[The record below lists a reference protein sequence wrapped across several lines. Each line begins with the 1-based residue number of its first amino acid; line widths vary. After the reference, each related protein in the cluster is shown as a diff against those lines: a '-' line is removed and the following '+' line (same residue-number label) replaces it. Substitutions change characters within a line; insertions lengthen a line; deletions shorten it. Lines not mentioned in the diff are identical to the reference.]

1 MAKADKAV
9 KTKGA
14 KPGVARTK
22 VSRLTKV
29 ERKLTGTSAKT
40 PFSMKSGLFTVTG
53 FALLPVEVPGYLV
66 TRSDTHTV
74 WRHKKTSASK
84 QMVVSVF
91 ANSNILEQLGDEKG
105 GSVTVLQRKAFVSA
119 TGTLKF
125 NGSDILVTGDGSTST
140 FSQNEK
146 AEYEIKA
153 VDAEGSQA
161 STRGRSAGEKTVKGD
176 KKSSK
181 VVDIKA
187 TGKKAK
193 KK

>member
-1 MAKADKAV
+1 MAKTEA

-22 VSRLTKV
+22 VPRIEKAT
-29 ERKLTGTSAKT
+29 RKLAGTSAKT
-40 PFSMKSGLFTVTG
+40 PFSMKSGLFTVTA
-53 FALLPVEVPGYLV
+53 FAYVPVEVPGYLV
-66 TRSDTHTV
+66 ERSAGFTV

-91 ANSNILEQLGDEKG
+91 ANSDVLELLGDETG
-105 GSVTVLQRKAFVSA
+105 GAITVLQRKAFLTS

-125 NGSDILVTGDGSTST
+125 NGADIVIKNADGVST
-140 FSQNEK
+140 FSPNDK
-146 AEYEIKA
+146 AQYEIKA
-153 VDAEGSQA
+153 ADTEGSQA
-161 STRGRSAGEKTVKGD
+161 SARGAKSSEKEG

-181 VVDIKA
+181 VANIKDG
-187 TGKKAK
+187 GKKAK

>member
-1 MAKADKAV
+1 VAKAEKAA

-40 PFSMKSGLFTVTG
+40 PFSMKTGVFTVTG
-53 FALLPVEVPGYLV
+53 YAQLPVEIPGYLLE
-66 TRSDTHTV
+66 RSATHTV

-84 QMVVSVF
+84 QMVVSTFHNRDV
-91 ANSNILEQLGDEKG
+91 LELLGDEKG

-125 NGSDILVTGDGSTST
+125 NGTDIVIKDADGTPSV
-140 FSQNEK
+140 FSQNDK

-153 VDAEGSQA
+153 ADAEGSQA
-161 STRGRSAGEKTVKGD
+161 SSRGRSAGEKTVKGD
-176 KKSSK
+176 KKSK
-181 VVDIKA
+181 VTDIKE
-187 TGKKAK
+187 GKKAK

>member
-1 MAKADKAV
+1 MAKTEA

-22 VSRLTKV
+22 VPRIEKAT
-29 ERKLTGTSAKT
+29 RKLAGTSAKT

-53 FALLPVEVPGYLV
+53 FAYVPVEVPGYLIE
-66 TRSDTHTV
+66 RSAGYTV

-91 ANSNILEQLGDEKG
+91 PNSEVLELLGDETG
-105 GSVTVLQRKAFVSA
+105 GAITVLQRKAFLTS

-125 NGSDILVTGDGSTST
+125 NGADIVIKNADGVST
-140 FSQNEK
+140 FSPNDK
-146 AEYEIKA
+146 AQYEIKA
-153 VDAEGSQA
+153 ADTEGSQA
-161 STRGRSAGEKTVKGD
+161 SARGAGKSSEKEG

-181 VVDIKA
+181 VANIKDG
-187 TGKKAK
+187 GKKAK